1 MHGHTDSIVSTS
13 LALATVV
20 ACGLFQ
26 AGCGQGSNDVEWST
40 KSQSILEVGPQE
52 LHADPQQL
60 ETLEMVDAD
69 QRGFRAVAIDLLYQ
83 AAQSDHALL
92 RAHAMEGT
100 HGAPASAEVIL
111 AGGLADAN
119 RGVRFSAAM
128 TVGDLRLV
136 DLAPQVEILL
146 DDPSLSVRASAAY
159 ALTRLGQEVD
169 LTFLAEMLFSGNP
182 ELKAN
187 AAMVLGRLGNKSAV
201 PLLKRALGTGLNNVD
216 PARVRI
222 VEMQVAE
229 ALVELG
235 SLAELEG
242 IHAALF
248 APAEQG
254 EIKAL
259 ACQICGRLRDRAAF
273 PTLMSLAIRTSQQ
286 QEAPEIRLLATEAI
300 ALIEPSETP
309 TGVAVGY
316 LTDQTPSLRALAALS
331 VGTSG
336 DLSMLP
342 QLALLMQDENP
353 SVQVAAATAVLR
365 MPLPPKRLEIASP

>member
-1 MHGHTDSIVSTS
+1 MHEYTNSMTLIVLAVIAVGGCSFLQHGCVEKSGTD
-13 LALATVV
+13 A
-20 ACGLFQ
+20 
-26 AGCGQGSNDVEWST
+26 WST
-40 KSQSILEVGPQE
+40 KSQSVLDVSPQE
-52 LHADPQQL
+52 LHAAPQQL
-60 ETLEMVDAD
+60 ETLDLIDAD

-92 RAHAMEGT
+92 RAHAMEGA
-100 HGAPASAEVIL
+100 HGAPASAKVIL
-111 AGGLADAN
+111 AGGLADEN
-119 RGVRFSAAM
+119 RGVRFTAAM

-136 DLAPQVEILL
+136 ELTPQVELLL

-159 ALTRLGQEVD
+159 ALERMGQEVD

-201 PLLKRALGTGLNNVD
+201 PLLKRALGTGLKNVD
-216 PARVRI
+216 PARTRI

-235 SLAELEG
+235 SLAELDG

-273 PTLMSLAIRTSQQ
+273 TTLMNLAARTSQQ

-300 ALIEPSETP
+300 SLIEPSETP
-309 TGVAVGY
+309 TDVALVY
-316 LTDQTPSLRALAALS
+316 LADQNPSLRALAALS
-331 VGTSG
+331 LASSR
-336 DLSMLP
+336 DESLLP
-342 QLALLMQDENP
+342 RVALLMQDEDP